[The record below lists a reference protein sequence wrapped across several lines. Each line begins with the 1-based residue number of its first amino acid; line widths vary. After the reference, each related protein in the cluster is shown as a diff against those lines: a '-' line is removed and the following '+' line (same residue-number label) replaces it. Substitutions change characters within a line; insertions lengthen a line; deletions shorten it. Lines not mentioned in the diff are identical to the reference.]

1 MVFNPNAAVMPATW
15 PQTPAANLADAF
27 APKRAGKKTSHVI
40 FVLDDSSSM
49 QSCRDATIEGF
60 NEFLDGQKRSARQTG
75 IETFVSLYKFDGMS
89 VECVYGR
96 KPVDKAEHIN
106 RHAYDP
112 RGSTNLLDAIG
123 GVMMTIN
130 DQLKEVKKSERDSI
144 IICVLTDGQENT
156 SRTFDNSTVK
166 AMVEKAEGKNWG
178 FMFMGANIDAFAAG
192 GSLGFTAQN
201 TIQFTTNN
209 VRSTMLHASRM
220 SSDMKAMYAS
230 GMNTT
235 LAYAASTFTDEERDD
250 AVKASGDN

>member
-1 MVFNPNAAVMPATW
+1 MVFNPNAAVAQVTW
-15 PQTPAANLADAF
+15 PQTPAVNLADAF

-60 NEFLDGQKRSARQTG
+60 NEFLDGQKKSANDTG
-75 IETFVSLYKFDGMS
+75 IKTFVSLYKFDGMS

-96 KPVDKAEHIN
+96 QPVGKTKHIN
-106 RHAYDP
+106 RDTYDP

-123 GVMMTIN
+123 GVMMAIN
-130 DQLKEVKKSERDSI
+130 DQLKEVEKSERDSI

-156 SRTFDNSTVK
+156 SRTFNNSIIK

-209 VRSTMLHASRM
+209 VKSTMMHASRM
-220 SSDMKAMYAS
+220 SSDMKSLYAS
-230 GMNTT
+230 GMDTT
-235 LAYAASTFTDEERDD
+235 MAYASSTFTDEERTD
-250 AVKASGDN
+250 AVKGSGDS